1 MKFSKFLFFYTL
13 LIVFSAAV
21 SYILSYLLYPQKI
34 LVENYWLIFGF
45 MAIVTLIVYYLS
57 DLGLKKGGENQ
68 TFVLLAAIT
77 IRLIFTL
84 FFLLFFTFVELKSN
98 RKLLSLLR
106 FNSYILF
113 TTLIPNKCKDF
124 LMVFAVKSEI
134 WSLNCFAFSSSKVI
148 TGLFW

>member
-1 MKFSKFLFFYTL
+1 
-13 LIVFSAAV
+13 VFSAAA

-84 FFLLFFTFVELKSN
+84 FFLLFFTQKTKVE
-98 RKLLSLLR
+98 SLLFI
-106 FNSYILF
+106 FNFFSIYLLF
-113 TTLIPNKCKDF
+113 TTF
-124 LMVFAVKSEI
+124 EI
-134 WSLNCFAFSSSKVI
+134 YCLLRNLRHQIKK
-148 TGLFW
+148 

>member
-1 MKFSKFLFFYTL
+1 MKFSKFLFFYIL
-13 LIVFSAAV
+13 LVVFSAAA

-84 FFLLFFTFVELKSN
+84 FFLLFFTQKTKVE
-98 RKLLSLLR
+98 SLLFI
-106 FNSYILF
+106 FNFFSIYLLF
-113 TTLIPNKCKDF
+113 TTF
-124 LMVFAVKSEI
+124 EI
-134 WSLNCFAFSSSKVI
+134 YCLLRNLRHQIKK
-148 TGLFW
+148 

>member
-84 FFLLFFTFVELKSN
+84 FFLLFFTQKTKVE
-98 RKLLSLLR
+98 SLLFI
-106 FNSYILF
+106 FNFFSIYLLF
-113 TTLIPNKCKDF
+113 TTF
-124 LMVFAVKSEI
+124 EI
-134 WSLNCFAFSSSKVI
+134 YCLLRNLRHQIKK
-148 TGLFW
+148 

>member
-68 TFVLLAAIT
+68 T
-77 IRLIFTL
+77 
-84 FFLLFFTFVELKSN
+84 SDN
-98 RKLLSLLR
+98 RNCHWRVTWAVTADRGIAKGQR
-106 FNSYILF
+106 
-113 TTLIPNKCKDF
+113 NK
-124 LMVFAVKSEI
+124 A
-134 WSLNCFAFSSSKVI
+134 
-148 TGLFW
+148 